1 MSKKFRALLHLI
13 IMSIALVAV
22 VAFAVIHALTAMN
35 TQYGTLIMIA
45 YAILFIWAA
54 CRVVILIKEYRSL

>member
-1 MSKKFRALLHLI
+1 MSKKFKALLHLI
-13 IMSIALVAV
+13 VMTMALVAV
-22 VAFAVIHALTAMN
+22 AVFAIFHALTAIN

-45 YAILFIWAA
+45 YVLLFIWAA